1 MFNKEHHRLLI
12 IIFPFDQVKHC
23 DVNEI
28 FELAFFLKIFTSRF
42 TSTVDY
48 RKNNSVLRF
57 NTALSCLRIK
67 LIEKGPEKLYPWS
80 NP

>member
-1 MFNKEHHRLLI
+1 MKYLSLG
-12 IIFPFDQVKHC
+12 
-23 DVNEI
+23 
-28 FELAFFLKIFTSRF
+28 FLKIFTSRF

-48 RKNNSVLRF
+48 RKNNTVLRF
-57 NTALSCLRIK
+57 NTVLSCLRIK

>member
-1 MFNKEHHRLLI
+1 MFHEEHHRLL
-12 IIFPFDQVKHC
+12 IFPFDQVKHC

-28 FELAFFLKIFTSRF
+28 FELAFFRDIYIGF
-42 TSTVDY
+42 TSTIDY
-48 RKNNSVLRF
+48 RKNNTVLRF

>member
-1 MFNKEHHRLLI
+1 MKYLSLG
-12 IIFPFDQVKHC
+12 
-23 DVNEI
+23 
-28 FELAFFLKIFTSRF
+28 FLKIFTSRF

-48 RKNNSVLRF
+48 RKNNTVLRF